1 MAFIFTKP
9 TLDTSPSRLLFCF
22 FFSDPTMENL
32 QQVRRIIDDMDDG
45 MPVIEKGKILPV
57 TRVKRM
63 VSNYLG
69 NYDI

>member
-1 MAFIFTKP
+1 
-9 TLDTSPSRLLFCF
+9 
-22 FFSDPTMENL
+22 MENL

-57 TRVKRM
+57 TRVKKM

>member
-1 MAFIFTKP
+1 MDFIFTKP
-9 TLDTSPSRLLFCF
+9 ILDNLQGCYCVF
-22 FFSDPTMENL
+22 FISDPTMENL

-57 TRVKRM
+57 TRVKKM